1 MPQVGVF
8 TLGDV
13 TVTTP
18 LTGTAIG
25 NGTGAVVNMQ
35 GITALDYQ
43 ARMVAIGTL
52 GTAVKAYLQTSLDQ
66 GTTWFDIACL
76 AFAGTS
82 GQKAVNLS
90 GMTGGTTPPAVTDG
104 ALADDTTIQGFLGD
118 RFRLKLTTTGTFGAA
133 STLSGRVVS
142 R

>member
-1 MPQVGVF
+1 MQVGVYN
-8 TLGDV
+8 LGDV

-35 GITALDYQ
+35 GIGNITFQ

-52 GTAVKAYLQTSLDQ
+52 GTSVKAYLQTSLDQ
-66 GTTWFDIACL
+66 AATWFDIGCL
-76 AFAGTS
+76 TFAGTS
-82 GQKAVNLS
+82 GQKFVNIS
-90 GMTGGTTPPAVTDG
+90 GGSGSTTPPAVTDG
-104 ALADDTTIQGFLGD
+104 ALADDTTIQGPLGD
-118 RFRLKLTTTGTFGAA
+118 RFRLKLTSTGTFGAA
-133 STLSGRVVS
+133 STLSGRIVA

>member
-1 MPQVGVF
+1 MQVGVF

-13 TVTTP
+13 SVTTP

-35 GITALDYQ
+35 GITALDFQ
-43 ARMVAIGTL
+43 ARLVAIGTN
-52 GTAVKAYLQTSLDQ
+52 GTTAQVWLQTSLDQ
-66 GTTWFDIACL
+66 ATTWFDIACL

-82 GQKAVNLS
+82 SQKFVKIS
-90 GMTGGTTPPAVTDG
+90 GLEGGTTPPAVTDG
-104 ALADDTTIQGFLGD
+104 ALADNTTILGFLGD
-118 RFRLKLTTTGTFGAA
+118 RFRMKITTTGTYGAA
-133 STLSGRVVS
+133 STISGRIVT

>member
-1 MPQVGVF
+1 MQLGVF
-8 TLGDV
+8 SLGDV

-25 NGTGAVVNMQ
+25 NGTGAVIGMQ
-35 GITALDYQ
+35 GITALDFQ
-43 ARMVAIGTL
+43 ARLVAIGTN
-52 GTAVKAYLQTSLDQ
+52 GTSAKGWLQTSLDQ

-82 GQKAVNLS
+82 SQKFVNIS
-90 GMTGGTTPPAVTDG
+90 GLTGGTTPPAVTDG
-104 ALADDTTIQGFLGD
+104 SLADDTTIQGFLGD
-118 RFRLKLTTTGTFGAA
+118 RFRLKLTTTGTYGAA
-133 STLSGRVVS
+133 STISGRIVT